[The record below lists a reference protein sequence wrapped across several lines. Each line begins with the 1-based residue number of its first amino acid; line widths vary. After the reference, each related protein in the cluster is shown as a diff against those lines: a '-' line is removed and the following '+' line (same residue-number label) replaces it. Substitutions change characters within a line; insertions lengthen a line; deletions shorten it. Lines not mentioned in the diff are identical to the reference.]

1 MTELINSTSLDQH
14 DVILCPIFIY
24 INILMNDQQ
33 YTSMDK
39 VIILLGIR
47 NISNNHGLEIK

>member
-1 MTELINSTSLDQH
+1 
-14 DVILCPIFIY
+14 
-24 INILMNDQQ
+24 MNDQQ

-39 VIILLGIR
+39 VIILLGAIR

>member
-1 MTELINSTSLDQH
+1 
-14 DVILCPIFIY
+14 
-24 INILMNDQQ
+24 MNDQQ